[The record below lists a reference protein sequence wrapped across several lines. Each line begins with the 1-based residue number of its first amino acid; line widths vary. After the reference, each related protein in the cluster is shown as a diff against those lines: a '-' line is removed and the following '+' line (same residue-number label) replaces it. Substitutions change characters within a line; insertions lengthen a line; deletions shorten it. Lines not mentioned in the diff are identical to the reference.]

1 MHLHFLDPY
10 RPRQRLIHA
19 LDPRVK
25 FVFTLAFV
33 LTMALLPS
41 GAWPVYVLM
50 LTLSLSITVLSEL
63 GVKYVLKRSLLAI
76 PFVLAAVPLLF
87 TVKGPALLTIPI
99 GSLSLTIT
107 STGLERLLSIMF
119 KSWVSLQVAIVFA
132 AATPFPDM
140 LLAMRAVKIPR
151 LIVSLFGLMWRY
163 MFVMVDE
170 AIRLMRA
177 RAARSGM
184 LRSDQPGVKPGGSI
198 VWRAKVTG
206 GMAGNLFI
214 RSIDRGE
221 RIYDAMA
228 ARGYDGEIRSFP
240 LPPIT
245 STNWIVLFGG
255 LALLGVLLL
264 SALLFWG

>member
-1 MHLHFLDPY
+1 MHFHFLDPY
-10 RPRQRLIHA
+10 RERQSVIHA

-25 FVFTLAFV
+25 FVFTLAFI
-33 LTMALLPS
+33 LTMALLPF

-50 LTLSLSITVLSEL
+50 LTVSLSITVLSEL
-63 GVKYVLKRSLLAI
+63 GVKYVLKRSLLAL

-87 TVKGPALLTIPI
+87 TVPGPALVTIPI

-107 STGLERLLSIMF
+107 VSGLERLLSILF
-119 KSWVSLQVAIVFA
+119 KSWVSVQMAIVFA

-151 LIVSLFGLMWRY
+151 LFVSLFGLMWRY

-177 RAARSGM
+177 RAARSGAIEGS
-184 LRSDQPGVKPGGSI
+184 RSGGSI

-245 STNWIVLFGG
+245 STSWLVLVGG
-255 LALLGVLLL
+255 LVVLIALLVF
-264 SALLFWG
+264 ALLFWA

>member
-10 RPRQRLIHA
+10 RHRQSLVHA

-33 LTMALLPS
+33 LTMALLPF

-99 GSLSLTIT
+99 GSLSLTLT

-119 KSWVSLQVAIVFA
+119 KSWVSVQVAIVFA

-151 LIVSLFGLMWRY
+151 LLVSLFGLMWRY

-177 RAARSGM
+177 RAARSGAVEG
-184 LRSDQPGVKPGGSI
+184 SKSGGSL

-228 ARGYDGEIRSFP
+228 ARGYDGEVRAFP

-245 STNWIVLFGG
+245 STSWIVLLSG
-255 LALLGVLLL
+255 LGLLVALLLF
-264 SALLFWG
+264 ALLFWS

>member
-10 RPRQRLIHA
+10 RHRQSLIHA

-33 LTMALLPS
+33 LTMALLPF

-50 LTLSLSITVLSEL
+50 LTVSLSITVLSEL
-63 GVKYVLKRSLLAI
+63 GLKYVLKRSLLAI

-87 TVKGPALLTIPI
+87 TVPGPALLTIPT

-119 KSWVSLQVAIVFA
+119 KSWVSVQVAIVFS

-151 LIVSLFGLMWRY
+151 LLVSLFGLMWRY

-177 RAARSGM
+177 RAARSGAAD
-184 LRSDQPGVKPGGSI
+184 RDSVKSGGPI

-228 ARGYDGEIRSFP
+228 ARGYDGEVRAFP
-240 LPPIT
+240 LPPI
-245 STNWIVLFGG
+245 SSSSWMVLLGG
-255 LALLGVLLL
+255 LAVLIALLL
-264 SALLFWG
+264 FALLFWA

>member
-1 MHLHFLDPY
+1 MHYHFLDPY
-10 RPRQRLIHA
+10 RERQSVIHA

-25 FVFTLAFV
+25 LVFTLAFV
-33 LTMALLPS
+33 LTMALLPF

-50 LTLSLSITVLSEL
+50 LTLALSITVLSEL
-63 GVKYVLKRSLLAI
+63 GLKYVLKRSLLAI

-87 TVKGPALLTIPI
+87 TVKGPALLTLPI

-132 AATPFPDM
+132 AATPFPDI

-170 AIRLMRA
+170 VIRLLRA
-177 RAARSGM
+177 RSARSGSIAG
-184 LRSDQPGVKPGGSI
+184 LKSGGSI
-198 VWRAKVTG
+198 AWRAKVTG
-206 GMAGNLFI
+206 GMAGNLFV
-214 RSIDRGE
+214 RSIDRGD
-221 RIYDAMA
+221 RIYAAMA

-245 STNWIVLFGG
+245 SASWIVLLGS
-255 LALLGVLLL
+255 LALLIILLL
-264 SALLFWG
+264 FALLFWA

>member
-1 MHLHFLDPY
+1 MHLLFLDPY
-10 RPRQRLIHA
+10 RDRQSTIHA

-25 FVFTLAFV
+25 FIFTLAFV
-33 LTMALLPS
+33 LTMALLPI

-63 GVKYVLKRSLLAI
+63 GLTYVLKRSLLAI

-87 TVKGPALLTIPI
+87 TVPGPALLTIPI

-107 STGLERLLSIMF
+107 ATGLERLLSIMF
-119 KSWVSLQVAIVFA
+119 KSWVSVQVAIVFA
-132 AATPFPDM
+132 AVTPFPDM

-151 LIVSLFGLMWRY
+151 LLVSLFGLMWRY

-170 AIRLMRA
+170 AIRLLRA
-177 RAARSGM
+177 RASRSGAIEG
-184 LRSDQPGVKPGGSI
+184 SKSGGSL

-240 LPPIT
+240 LSPLT
-245 STNWIVLFGG
+245 STSWITLLGG
-255 LALLGVLLL
+255 LALLMALLL
-264 SALLFWG
+264 FALLFWA

>member
-10 RPRQRLIHA
+10 RPRQSLIHA

-25 FVFTLAFV
+25 FVFTLAFI
-33 LTMALLPS
+33 LTMALLPF

-50 LTLSLSITVLSEL
+50 LTVALSITVLSEL
-63 GVKYVLKRSLLAI
+63 GLKYVLKRSLLAI

-99 GSLSLTIT
+99 GELTLTIT
-107 STGLERLLSIMF
+107 STGMERLLSIMF

-151 LIVSLFGLMWRY
+151 LLVSLFGLMWRY

-177 RAARSGM
+177 RAARSGAVD
-184 LRSDQPGVKPGGSI
+184 RPDVKSGGPL

-228 ARGYDGEIRSFP
+228 ARGYDGEVRAFP
-240 LPPIT
+240 LSPL
-245 STNWIVLFGG
+245 SSASWSVLLGG
-255 LALLGVLLL
+255 LALLIALLL
-264 SALLFWG
+264 FALLFWA

>member
-10 RPRQRLIHA
+10 RDRPSTIHA

-25 FVFTLAFV
+25 FIFTLAFI
-33 LTMALLPS
+33 LTMALLPI

-50 LTLSLSITVLSEL
+50 LALSLSITVLSEL
-63 GVKYVLKRSLLAI
+63 GLKYVLKRSLLAI

-87 TVKGPALLTIPI
+87 TVPGPALLTIPI

-107 STGLERLLSIMF
+107 ATGLERLLSIMF
-119 KSWVSLQVAIVFA
+119 KSWVSVQVAIVFA
-132 AATPFPDM
+132 AVTPFPDM

-151 LIVSLFGLMWRY
+151 LLVSLFGLMWRY

-177 RAARSGM
+177 RSARSGAIEG
-184 LRSDQPGVKPGGSI
+184 SKSGGSL
-198 VWRAKVTG
+198 VWRAQVTG
-206 GMAGNLFI
+206 GMVGNLFI
-214 RSIDRGE
+214 RSIERGE

-228 ARGYDGEIRSFP
+228 ARGYDGEVRAFP
-240 LPPIT
+240 LLPLT
-245 STNWIVLFGG
+245 SANWITLLCG
-255 LALLGVLLL
+255 LSLLAVLLL
-264 SALLFWG
+264 FAVLFWG

>member
-1 MHLHFLDPY
+1 MHIHFLDPY
-10 RPRQRLIHA
+10 RERQSVIHA

-25 FVFTLAFV
+25 FVFTLAFI
-33 LTMALLPS
+33 LTMALLPF

-50 LTLSLSITVLSEL
+50 LTVSLSITVLSEL
-63 GVKYVLKRSLLAI
+63 GVKYVLKRSLLAL

-87 TVKGPALLTIPI
+87 TVPGPALVTIPI

-107 STGLERLLSIMF
+107 VSGLERLLSILF
-119 KSWVSLQVAIVFA
+119 KSWVSVQMAIVFA

-151 LIVSLFGLMWRY
+151 LFVSLFGLMWRY

-177 RAARSGM
+177 RSARSGAIEGS
-184 LRSDQPGVKPGGSI
+184 RSGGSI

-221 RIYDAMA
+221 RIYDAMS
-228 ARGYDGEIRSFP
+228 ARGYDGEIRAFP

-245 STNWIVLFGG
+245 SASWITLLGG
-255 LALLGVLLL
+255 LAVLIALLVF
-264 SALLFWG
+264 ALLFWA

>member
-1 MHLHFLDPY
+1 MHVHFLDPY
-10 RPRQRLIHA
+10 RDRPSVIHA

-25 FVFTLAFV
+25 FVFTLAFI
-33 LTMALLPS
+33 LTMALLPV

-50 LTLSLSITVLSEL
+50 LAFSLSIMVLSEL
-63 GVKYVLKRSLLAI
+63 GIKYVLKRSMLAL

-87 TVKGPALLTIPI
+87 TVKGPALFTLSI

-107 STGLERLLSIMF
+107 ATGLERLLSIMF
-119 KSWVSLQVAIVFA
+119 KSWVSVQMAIVFA

-151 LIVSLFGLMWRY
+151 LIVGLFGLMWRY

-177 RAARSGM
+177 RASRSGAIE
-184 LRSDQPGVKPGGSI
+184 GAKPGGNI
-198 VWRAKVTG
+198 AWRAKVTG
-206 GMAGNLFI
+206 GMAGNLFV
-214 RSIDRGE
+214 RSLDRGE
-221 RIYDAMA
+221 RIYAAMA

-245 STNWIVLFGG
+245 SVSWIT
-255 LALLGVLLL
+255 LLGGVAVLIVLLL
-264 SALLFWG
+264 FALLFWA

>member
-10 RPRQRLIHA
+10 RHRESLIHT

-25 FVFTLAFV
+25 FVFTLAFI
-33 LTMALLPS
+33 LTMALLPF

-50 LTLSLSITVLSEL
+50 LTVSLSITVLSEL
-63 GVKYVLKRSLLAI
+63 GLKYVLKRSLLAI

-87 TVKGPALLTIPI
+87 TVKGPVLLTIPI
-99 GSLSLTIT
+99 GELTLTIT
-107 STGLERLLSIMF
+107 SAGLERLLSIMF

-151 LIVSLFGLMWRY
+151 LLVSLFGLMWRY

-177 RAARSGM
+177 RAARSGAVD
-184 LRSDQPGVKPGGSI
+184 RPGVKSGGPLM
-198 VWRAKVTG
+198 WRAKVTG

-214 RSIDRGE
+214 RSLDRGE

-228 ARGYDGEIRSFP
+228 ARGYDGEVRAFP
-240 LPPIT
+240 LPPI
-245 STNWIVLFGG
+245 SSASWIVLLGG
-255 LALLGVLLL
+255 LGLLVVLLL
-264 SALLFWG
+264 FALLFWS

>member
-10 RPRQRLIHA
+10 RPRQSVIHA
-19 LDPRVK
+19 LDARVK
-25 FVFTLAFV
+25 LIFTLAFI
-33 LTMALLPS
+33 LTMALLPF
-41 GAWPVYVLM
+41 GAWPIYVLM
-50 LTLSLSITVLSEL
+50 LTVALSIAVLSEL

-87 TVKGPALLTIPI
+87 TVKGPPLVSLAI
-99 GSLSLTIT
+99 GAATLTIT
-107 STGLERLLSIMF
+107 TTGAERLLSIMF

-140 LLAMRAVKIPR
+140 LQAMRAIKIPR
-151 LIVSLFGLMWRY
+151 LLVGLFGLMWRY

-170 AIRLMRA
+170 AIRLLRA
-177 RAARSGM
+177 RAARSGTTD
-184 LRSDQPGVKPGGSI
+184 RPGVKSGGSI
-198 VWRAKVTG
+198 AWRAKVTG

-214 RSIDRGE
+214 RSLDRGE

-240 LPPIT
+240 LPPLSSASWIT
-245 STNWIVLFGG
+245 LSGG
-255 LALLGVLLL
+255 LALLIGLWLF
-264 SALLFWG
+264 AMLFWA

>member
-1 MHLHFLDPY
+1 MHIHFLDPY
-10 RPRQRLIHA
+10 RERQSVIHA

-33 LTMALLPS
+33 LTMALLPF

-63 GVKYVLKRSLLAI
+63 GLKYVLKRSLLAI

-87 TVKGPALLTIPI
+87 TVPGPALLTIPT

-119 KSWVSLQVAIVFA
+119 KSWVSVQVAIVFA
-132 AATPFPDM
+132 ASTPFPDM

-170 AIRLMRA
+170 VIRLMRA
-177 RAARSGM
+177 RASRSGAIEG
-184 LRSDQPGVKPGGSI
+184 QKAGGSI

-206 GMAGNLFI
+206 GMAGNLFV
-214 RSIDRGE
+214 RSLDRGD
-221 RIYDAMA
+221 RIYAAMA

-245 STNWIVLFGG
+245 SASWITLLGG
-255 LALLGVLLL
+255 LAMLIALLL
-264 SALLFWG
+264 FALLFWA

>member
-1 MHLHFLDPY
+1 V
-10 RPRQRLIHA
+10 IHA

-25 FVFTLAFV
+25 LVCTLAFV
-33 LTMALLPS
+33 LTMALLPI

-50 LTLSLSITVLSEL
+50 LALSLSITVLSEL
-63 GVKYVLKRSLLAI
+63 GLRYVLKRSLLAL

-87 TVKGPALLTIPI
+87 TVPGPVLLTIPI

-107 STGLERLLSIMF
+107 STGVERLLSIMF

-170 AIRLMRA
+170 AIRLLRA
-177 RAARSGM
+177 RAARSGAIEG
-184 LRSDQPGVKPGGSI
+184 SKSGGSI
-198 VWRAKVTG
+198 AWRARVTG
-206 GMAGNLFI
+206 GLAGNLFV
-214 RSIDRGE
+214 RSLDRGE
-221 RIYDAMA
+221 RIYAAMA

-240 LPPIT
+240 LSPLT
-245 STNWIVLFGG
+245 STSWLVLLGG
-255 LALLGVLLL
+255 LVLLAALLLF
-264 SALLFWG
+264 ALLFWA

>member
-1 MHLHFLDPY
+1 M
-10 RPRQRLIHA
+10 
-19 LDPRVK
+19 K

-33 LTMALLPS
+33 LTMALLPF

-99 GSLSLTIT
+99 GALSLTIT

-119 KSWVSLQVAIVFA
+119 KSWVSVQVAIVFA

-151 LIVSLFGLMWRY
+151 LLVSLFGLMWRY

-177 RAARSGM
+177 RAARSGAID
-184 LRSDQPGVKPGGSI
+184 RPGV
-198 VWRAKVTG
+198 
-206 GMAGNLFI
+206 
-214 RSIDRGE
+214 
-221 RIYDAMA
+221 
-228 ARGYDGEIRSFP
+228 EIRRPDRVARQSDRRHGGQSLHP
-240 LPPIT
+240 LDRAGRT
-245 STNWIVLFGG
+245 HL
-255 LALLGVLLL
+255 
-264 SALLFWG
+264 

>member
-10 RPRQRLIHA
+10 RDRQSTIHA

-25 FVFTLAFV
+25 FIFTLAFV
-33 LTMALLPS
+33 LTMALLPI

-63 GVKYVLKRSLLAI
+63 GLTYVLKRSLLAI

-87 TVKGPALLTIPI
+87 TVPGPALLTIPI

-107 STGLERLLSIMF
+107 ATGLERLLSIMF
-119 KSWVSLQVAIVFA
+119 KSWVSVQVAIVFA
-132 AATPFPDM
+132 AVTPFPDM

-151 LIVSLFGLMWRY
+151 LLVSLFGLMWRY

-170 AIRLMRA
+170 AIRLLRA
-177 RAARSGM
+177 RASRSGAIEG
-184 LRSDQPGVKPGGSI
+184 SKSGGSL

-240 LPPIT
+240 LPPLPSTSWIT
-245 STNWIVLFGG
+245 LLGG
-255 LALLGVLLL
+255 LALLIALLL
-264 SALLFWG
+264 FALLFWA

>member
-10 RPRQRLIHA
+10 RHRQSLIHA

-33 LTMALLPS
+33 LTMALLPF

-50 LTLSLSITVLSEL
+50 LTVSLSITVLSEL
-63 GVKYVLKRSLLAI
+63 GLRYVLKRSLLAI

-87 TVKGPALLTIPI
+87 TVPGPALLTIPT

-119 KSWVSLQVAIVFA
+119 KSWVSVQVAIVFS

-151 LIVSLFGLMWRY
+151 LLVSLFGLMWRY

-177 RAARSGM
+177 RAARSGAVDRPDM
-184 LRSDQPGVKPGGSI
+184 KSGGPI

-228 ARGYDGEIRSFP
+228 ARGYDGEVRAFP
-240 LPPIT
+240 LPPISST
-245 STNWIVLFGG
+245 SWIVLLGG
-255 LALLGVLLL
+255 LGLLVVLMLF
-264 SALLFWG
+264 ALLFWA

>member
-10 RPRQRLIHA
+10 RDRQSVIHA

-25 FVFTLAFV
+25 LIFTLAFV
-33 LTMALLPS
+33 LTMALLPF
-41 GAWPVYVLM
+41 GAWPIYVLM
-50 LTLSLSITVLSEL
+50 LTLALSITVLSEL
-63 GVKYVLKRSLLAI
+63 GLKYVLKRSLLAI

-87 TVKGPALLTIPI
+87 TVKGPVLLTIPI

-107 STGLERLLSIMF
+107 ATGVERLLSIMF

-140 LLAMRAVKIPR
+140 LLAMRAIKIPR

-177 RAARSGM
+177 RASRSGA
-184 LRSDQPGVKPGGSI
+184 LEGSKPGGSI
-198 VWRAKVTG
+198 TWRAKVTG
-206 GMAGNLFI
+206 GMAGNLFV
-214 RSIDRGE
+214 RSLDRGD
-221 RIYDAMA
+221 RIYAAMA

-240 LPPIT
+240 LTPLT
-245 STNWIVLFGG
+245 SAGWLTLLGG
-255 LALLGVLLL
+255 LAVLIVLLL
-264 SALLFWG
+264 FALLFWA

>member
-10 RPRQRLIHA
+10 RPRQSLIHA

-25 FVFTLAFV
+25 FVFTLAFI
-33 LTMALLPS
+33 LTMALLPF

-50 LTLSLSITVLSEL
+50 LTVSLSITVLSEL

-76 PFVLAAVPLLF
+76 PFVLAAAPLLF
-87 TVKGPALLTIPI
+87 TVKGPVLLTIPI
-99 GSLSLTIT
+99 GSLSLTLT
-107 STGLERLLSIMF
+107 STGLERLLSIMC

-151 LIVSLFGLMWRY
+151 LLVSLFGLMWRY

-177 RAARSGM
+177 RAARSGAVD
-184 LRSDQPGVKPGGSI
+184 RPGVKSGGPL

-228 ARGYDGEIRSFP
+228 ARGYDGEVRAFP
-240 LPPIT
+240 LPPV
-245 STNWIVLFGG
+245 SSASWMVLLGG
-255 LALLGVLLL
+255 LSLLIAMLLF
-264 SALLFWG
+264 ALLFWA